1 MEINTTYS
9 IEDIRQFGLFEGSA
23 NRENAKVFI
32 KGDKV
37 YFFET
42 IDNEHLRLYT
52 IINKKSFFL

>member
-1 MEINTTYS
+1 MEVDAIYS
-9 IEDIRQFGLFEGSA
+9 LEIIKQMGLFEERS

-37 YFFET
+37 YFFEQ
-42 IDNEHLRLYT
+42 IDSEHLRLYT